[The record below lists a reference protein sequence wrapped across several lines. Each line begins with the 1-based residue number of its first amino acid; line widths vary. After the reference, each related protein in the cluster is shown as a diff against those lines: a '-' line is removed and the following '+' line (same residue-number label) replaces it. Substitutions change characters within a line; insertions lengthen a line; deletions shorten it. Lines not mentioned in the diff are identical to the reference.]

1 MEMYDGEGRLLDI
14 DFPRVIFSFVPR
26 GWNASINKKLFGLI
40 YIYIYIKQQYQHQI
54 SSINNII
61 RSFFFHIQPR
71 NRFFSYIYFQ

>member
-40 YIYIYIKQQYQHQI
+40 YIYILSSNTNIKLVQLTILLDHF
-54 SSINNII
+54 SFSINSKLTKIFINI
-61 RSFFFHIQPR
+61 
-71 NRFFSYIYFQ
+71 